1 MSWLHPIYQG
11 KGVGS
16 KLVTALLQEADK
28 RKIPIITATFQHK
41 HQRFYEEC
49 GFTLCMG
56 GVWIGS
62 NQAEGGTP

>member
-1 MSWLHPIYQG
+1 MDLNFEVRISGCHG
-11 KGVGS
+11 R
-16 KLVTALLQEADK
+16 LQEADK

-49 GFTLCMG
+49 GFTSCMG

-62 NQAEGGTP
+62 NHL